1 MGILERL
8 KFYFLSQLQK
18 HARVGVMEKDE
29 IVKEIVKVIRQY
41 LPPDYKVL
49 LFGSWAK
56 GTALDVSDLDI
67 GLDGPGKIDQEIMIK
82 IKAGLE
88 GILTL
93 RSIDLVDLNSAG
105 GEFKKDILK
114 HAQIL
119 NP

>member
-1 MGILERL
+1 MEKEEIIKEIIKIVRQ
-8 KFYFLSQLQK
+8 FLS
-18 HARVGVMEKDE
+18 EE
-29 IVKEIVKVIRQY
+29 
-41 LPPDYKVL
+41 YKIF